1 MQPAPHFSGTVCSCI
16 PLRLSCPPPLQVHTL
31 ERSSRQLRVVG
42 FALLA
47 LFLDPRDGG
56 QPQSRS
62 ISDYVLNN
70 GAFQVGMIAFE

>member
-1 MQPAPHFSGTVCSCI
+1 
-16 PLRLSCPPPLQVHTL
+16 VHTL